1 MVRLLMTAL
10 CIAPVTG
17 QWVTKGG
24 DVVDKP
30 CPSALQMTEK
40 ARMPQGCV
48 AHQAGVWLSRETY
61 TEGELELVRL
71 QQEIKAARAR
81 EAVLQQRVLD
91 LETQLK
97 VTSVA
102 TVCPACNCTS
112 SVITTTALST
122 GACAI
127 WTLYQLQR

>member
-24 DVVDKP
+24 AVVDKP

-40 ARMPQGCV
+40 TRMPQGCV

-71 QQEIKAARAR
+71 QEEIKAARAR

-127 WTLYQLQR
+127 WTLYHLQR

>member
-10 CIAPVTG
+10 CVAPLTG
-17 QWVTKGG
+17 QWVTKRG

-30 CPSALQMTEK
+30 CPSALQMSHT

-102 TVCPACNCTS
+102 TVCPACNCTAP
-112 SVITTTALST
+112 VLTTTAIST
-122 GACAI
+122 GVCAI
-127 WTLYQLQR
+127 WTLYQSRH